1 MKMPLIKP
9 LAGVLLAT
17 SLFGGP
23 ATIASAHAL
32 PATKPAVATRAT
44 AEQRDHGPNVQSG
57 ANLQSGANVQS
68 GSQATGGG
76 ADGEVGAG

>member
-17 SLFGGP
+17 SLFGGS

-32 PATKPAVATRAT
+32 PTTKPAVATRAT

-57 ANLQSGANVQS
+57 ANVQS